1 MHPSS
6 GAMFKVE
13 DALSERTIANL
24 HTTPTNTLESLT
36 QQPNTQD
43 ETLS

>member
-1 MHPSS
+1 
-6 GAMFKVE
+6 MFKVE
-13 DALSERTIANL
+13 DALCERTIANL
-24 HTTPTNTLESLT
+24 HTTTTNTLASLT

>member
-1 MHPSS
+1 
-6 GAMFKVE
+6 MFKVE
-13 DALSERTIANL
+13 DALCERTIANL
-24 HTTPTNTLESLT
+24 NTTTTNTLASLT